1 VGPEDSDYEV
11 SGREDHEDEYP
22 RTRSDSPRRSGVKRS
37 NQRMYGEGPSDG
49 GIMYGEGAPSATAFH
64 RPGSLTG
71 GSWLDLAKMVKSASS
86 NPLAQLAYE
95 TGRIH
100 RDFERSTR
108 ADSGF
113 KVIGPA
119 SAKPSTAPSKPLD
132 NRPLPS
138 PNAYLDDVLKGAEY
152 GAKQQTELSAGLP
165 RKLTQDDAPG
175 TMTGEGFFDDSL
187 VNTAFRRIANEL
199 TNPDSILGSTVRAV
213 DNEFTNPD
221 SELRRAGRLV
231 ENEFVNPNSQFRTTA
246 LSPEVNNIITDLQT
260 HDWGPLK
267 DQFEKALDPNKNG
280 LADAYRMLN
289 GDKTE
294 LFNFIKDNLSKV
306 ARENKAGFDNAFR
319 PLLHAFG
326 EDRALSD
333 LIGQHI
339 QGFPQTREDWERVMK
354 DPDTYFDILS
364 VMISVAAV
372 VTTGPA
378 APATIAASRAAL
390 TAARVLTHAAQGK
403 VITNAELAAVVA
415 DIVLPYRTGAFKDL
429 PKLAQAGGIALKSD
443 AMKIGTAKVAEF
455 AGQVASNYFPGAAVL
470 LTELATD
477 RSAPAAAAAV
487 GALQSLEDA
496 PAAPEAQDQAAQ
508 PGAAVPGEAGQPPA
522 PVAAAPAA
530 SPAVRPAQ
538 AAPPQRA
545 VGPSAVSRSAARAA
559 APPMAAPVA
568 PAVRP
573 LQPLPVPSPIFNE
586 GLANIPISGRSA
598 ARLNRM
604 ARVPERASS
613 GFARNVV
620 SRRGIERAETA
631 RMEEL
636 ARVEAEN
643 ETDSMRRAAAID
655 AFMRSRAY
663 DEEVRNRFAF
673 SPLV

>member
-1 VGPEDSDYEV
+1 
-11 SGREDHEDEYP
+11 
-22 RTRSDSPRRSGVKRS
+22 
-37 NQRMYGEGPSDG
+37 MY
-49 GIMYGEGAPSATAFH
+49 
-64 RPGSLTG
+64 
-71 GSWLDLAKMVKSASS
+71 
-86 NPLAQLAYE
+86 
-95 TGRIH
+95 
-100 RDFERSTR
+100 
-108 ADSGF
+108 
-113 KVIGPA
+113 
-119 SAKPSTAPSKPLD
+119 
-132 NRPLPS
+132 
-138 PNAYLDDVLKGAEY
+138 
-152 GAKQQTELSAGLP
+152 
-165 RKLTQDDAPG
+165 
-175 TMTGEGFFDDSL
+175 GEGFFDGGLAD
-187 VNTAFRRIANEL
+187 TAFRRIANEL
-199 TNPDSILGSTVRAV
+199 TNPDSILGSTARAV
-213 DNEFTNPD
+213 SNEFANPE

-231 ENEFVNPNSQFRTTA
+231 ENEFVNPNSQLRTTA

-280 LADAYRMLN
+280 LADAFRMLN

-326 EDRALSD
+326 EDRALSE

-415 DIVLPYRTGAFKDL
+415 DIVLPYRSGAFKDL

-443 AMKIGTAKVAEF
+443 AMKLGTAKVAEF

-477 RSAPAAAAAV
+477 RSAPAAVAAV

-508 PGAAVPGEAGQPPA
+508 PDAAAPGEAGQPPA

-545 VGPSAVSRSAARAA
+545 VGPGAVSRSAARAA

-573 LQPLPVPSPIFNE
+573 LQPLPVPSPIFRDS
-586 GLANIPISGRSA
+586 LVDIPVSSRQA
-598 ARLNRM
+598 ARLNRL
-604 ARVPERASS
+604 AQVPPSVSS
-613 GFARNVV
+613 GFERNRVL
-620 SRRGIERAETA
+620 RRRVERAEMA
-631 RMEEL
+631 RIGEL
-636 ARVEAEN
+636 ERVVGELEGAEAE
-643 ETDSMRRAAAID
+643 RAVRSVWRPVSD
-655 AFMRSRAY
+655 EDVRSRL
-663 DEEVRNRFAF
+663 VF
-673 SPLV
+673 SSLV